1 MKNYVTLVEEPLIIK
16 DFRFMIMRG
25 LIFRSLVNDLQVDRV
40 CRLVVLFH

>member
-1 MKNYVTLVEEPLIIK
+1 MKNYVTLVEEPLIFK

-25 LIFRSLVNDLQVDRV
+25 LIFRSLVNDLRVDRV